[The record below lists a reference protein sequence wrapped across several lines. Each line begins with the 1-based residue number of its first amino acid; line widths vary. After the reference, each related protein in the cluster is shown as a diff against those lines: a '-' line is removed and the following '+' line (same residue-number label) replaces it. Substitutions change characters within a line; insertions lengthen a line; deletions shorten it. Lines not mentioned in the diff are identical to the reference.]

1 MDTITRRQQLLEKL
15 PDLTTDEI
23 ETRIHELDLYFYTGI
38 SPVWAFC
45 KTKDF
50 MDVDYLDERFLQ
62 HYYHMCN
69 YELLGRCKSFTV
81 VPHLKFKF

>member
-38 SPVWAFC
+38 SPVWAMC
-45 KTKDF
+45 KVQNFLDA
-50 MDVDYLDERFLQ
+50 DYLDERFLQ
-62 HYYHMCN
+62 HYQHMCN

-81 VPHLKFKF
+81 VPHLKFVF